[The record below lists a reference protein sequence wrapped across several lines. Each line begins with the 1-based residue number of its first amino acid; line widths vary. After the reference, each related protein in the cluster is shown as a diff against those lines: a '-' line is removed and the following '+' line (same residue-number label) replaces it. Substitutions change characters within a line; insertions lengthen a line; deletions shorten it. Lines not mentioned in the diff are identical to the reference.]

1 MTHLDRTPLVLMHLL
16 KEERNVLL
24 CVAHLQLG
32 LVEFEIYLAIA
43 EADLYCFIV
52 FLICQVI
59 KLKSHLNVGRT
70 IHIAL

>member
-16 KEERNVLL
+16 MEERNVLL

-59 KLKSHLNVGRT
+59 KIEITLKCG
-70 IHIAL
+70 